1 MSPKWGAYVWFMN
14 RKTLSP
20 LVQLISQIMQNQ
32 WNIFD
37 GDTNRACLLNQEVSP
52 GYWYDGIIDSRL
64 ITKKTICLTFN
75 TGITSHR
82 IEIDF

>member
-20 LVQLISQIMQNQ
+20 LVQLINQIMQNQ

-37 GDTNRACLLNQEVSP
+37 GDTKIGRVC
-52 GYWYDGIIDSRL
+52 
-64 ITKKTICLTFN
+64 
-75 TGITSHR
+75 
-82 IEIDF
+82 